1 MKRKCVAGVLPETV
15 NVRGGS
21 MACGGFG
28 GLPIQGTAPVFSAH
42 YTRPF
47 VRVYEL
53 IGNRVKVK
61 KRKNQNYIRGNISV
75 IFRLSD

>member
-1 MKRKCVAGVLPETV
+1 MLPEAV
-15 NVRGGS
+15 NVRWGC

-47 VRVYEL
+47 VGVYEP

-61 KRKNQNYIRGNISV
+61 NRKIQDYIRGNMSA
-75 IFRLSD
+75 IFRLSE